1 MSRLAL
7 SLSAALLSCALV
19 VPMVHADI
27 RAPELARPEPKP
39 KRRPGK
45 LELVLGD
52 KTRAFD
58 GAVTGSGKKTAD
70 SASVFLTGASKGA
83 TGSVTFWFHGPSLA
97 PGRYKLVE
105 GVAGAKEVNL
115 TPVTSDTAGIKA
127 GKLATGELVVEQFET
142 DARNGKLLVFS
153 GKFTGKLTTSDG
165 KLVDASMEFLL
176 DKRR

>member
-7 SLSAALLSCALV
+7 SLGAALLSCALV

-39 KRRPGK
+39 KRRAGK

-52 KTRAFD
+52 KTQTFSA
-58 GAVTGSGKKTAD
+58 AVTGSGKKTAE
-70 SASVFLTGASKGA
+70 SASVFLTGASKQA
-83 TGSVTFWFHGPSLA
+83 AGSVTFWFHGPSLA

-105 GVAGAKEVNL
+105 DTAGPRQVNL
-115 TPVTSDTAGIKA
+115 TPVTSDSAGIKA
-127 GKLATGELVVEQFET
+127 GKLASGELVVEQFET
-142 DARNGKLLVFS
+142 DERNGKLRVFS